1 MPFYFACEAAGAS
14 SARHSLRPLSFRC
27 ASYLAN
33 LARITRRRRG
43 GVAAPPSSPRKRGP
57 ITTGLNGWSKVEQPQ
72 SKMGATEYGSLLS
85 QGRHRAADN
94 ANGSR
99 RCRRN
104 YTMPSLPP
112 IYRDRQSSSLP
123 LVGRVA
129 HREQSERCDGWGCF
143 RKQGILAFVCAAPT
157 RRFAPPS
164 PQVGGISREARTRRS
179 NPLFALLPWIASR
192 ALAMTA
198 SNLVSLLPRIDSRC
212 MVIEYN
218 YSTRAPLSHVA
229 NSTAPWLHAMPD

>member
-1 MPFYFACEAAGAS
+1 MDADALRTNSAWSGRRSRVVLTPRRWRQVSERYLTGDGDNKARSPGRSRRKPLKPLRGECRMTSVNLWWLTRMLFYFACEAAGAS
-14 SARHSLRPLSFRC
+14 STRHSLRPLNFRC

-33 LARITRRRRG
+33 LARITRRDRG

-99 RCRRN
+99 RCRWN

-143 RKQGILAFVCAAPT
+143 RKQVFSHLYAL
-157 RRFAPPS
+157 PP
-164 PQVGGISREARTRRS
+164 PG
-179 NPLFALLPWIASR
+179 ASR
-192 ALAMTA
+192 H
-198 SNLVSLLPRIDSRC
+198 PPHKW
-212 MVIEYN
+212 EG
-218 YSTRAPLSHVA
+218 
-229 NSTAPWLHAMPD
+229 